1 MKKRILGIDTG
12 TNSLGWAVVDRDSNG
27 TCSLVSKGSLIFQEG
42 VKVEKGIESSKAA
55 ERTSHRALRKQYF
68 RRRLRKIRVLEA
80 LIEYDWCPYLSPEA
94 LHQWHVKK
102 EYPLDE
108 AFMAWQRTND
118 NFDENPYYYRHLC
131 LHERLDLNERANRYA
146 LGRALYHLAQR
157 RGFLSNRLEQGDE
170 DETGKVKEGIS
181 SLSKGMAEAGCEYL
195 GDYFYKLYKEK
206 GNTERIRTR
215 YTDRE
220 EHYKK
225 EFYAICKQQRLSAEQ
240 ISKLEKALYFQRP
253 LKSQRQGVGKCTFEP
268 KKPRVADSHP
278 SFELF
283 RMLSFVNNIK
293 VKGPYDVELRPLTAE
308 EFEKA
313 KHLFF
318 MKSRKTKPQFDFE
331 DIAKAIAGKGRYQH
345 IKDAG
350 DKAYKFNYRMTQSVT
365 GCPTIAS
372 LVSVFG
378 DDYEAAVA
386 ERYTLSDGK
395 TVEQMVNDVW
405 NVLYSFTD
413 KDKVRQ
419 WGKERLQM
427 SDEEAE
433 KFSKIRLTR
442 SFASISLAA
451 VKKILPWLEQG
462 LIYPHAVLMAKVPD
476 IVGEDVWQSRGEYIA
491 KELSSLIS
499 NFNPKDIAITGTLDF
514 CIKDTLK
521 DICSLAPGAAD
532 KLYHPSMIDVY
543 PDARKNP
550 QGVYQLGS
558 PRTNAVRNPMAMRS
572 LHQLRK
578 VVNALLRDG
587 TIDSQTEVHIE
598 YARELNDANKRWAI
612 SQWNKERETLRKKY
626 AEDIRTLYKK
636 DTGKDIVPTDDD
648 IVKFQLWE
656 EQKHICLYTGNSI
669 GITEFIGP
677 NPSYDI
683 EHTVPRSA
691 GGDSTL
697 ENMTLCSSKFN
708 RDVKKTKLP
717 TQLPDYEDILQRLEG
732 WREKIEKLRKDVD
745 RVKTHSGM
753 DKAVKDRL
761 IRKRHLL
768 RLDLDYWVGKYKR
781 FQMTEVPEG
790 FARRQGAGIGLVGKY
805 AGLYLKSLFH
815 KADDRNKSNV
825 RVVKG
830 ATTAEYRKMWGI
842 QDEYEKKSR
851 DNHVHHCIDAITIA
865 CIEPGEYNATARYYQ
880 QLEEYERTKAA
891 KPTFPK
897 PWPTF
902 TEDIK
907 AIAQEMIVVHSTPD
921 NMPKHARKYVQTAN
935 GRKLAKG
942 DAARGSLHNDTYYGA
957 IERDGEIRYVVRR
970 PINSFEKASDVDSIV
985 DPKVKEIIKQTIEEK
1000 GFKRAVSE
1008 DIFMNKEKGIKIN
1021 KVRCFVSGSIS
1032 GKILDV
1038 RDQRDV
1044 SAKEYKRRYL
1054 VENGDNY
1061 IMGIYEGLRN
1071 GKICREYELANM
1083 LDASM
1088 FYNKKEKDSILPCKS
1103 VRGVPDLPLKY
1114 KLFKGLHVI
1123 LYEKSKPEVD
1133 LSNLKDIV
1141 PRLYVITGLSTS
1153 STTTGGKTYRY
1164 GMVSLKHAQE
1174 AKPSSECKEKK
1185 GLYKD
1190 GEEYRAKIVM
1200 NHNQFDALVEGVD
1213 FKINVLGEIVMMK

>member
-68 RRRLRKIRVLEA
+68 RRRLRKIRVL
-80 LIEYDWCPYLSPEA
+80 
-94 LHQWHVKK
+94 
-102 EYPLDE
+102 
-108 AFMAWQRTND
+108 
-118 NFDENPYYYRHLC
+118 
-131 LHERLDLNERANRYA
+131 
-146 LGRALYHLAQR
+146 
-157 RGFLSNRLEQGDE
+157 
-170 DETGKVKEGIS
+170 
-181 SLSKGMAEAGCEYL
+181 
-195 GDYFYKLYKEK
+195 
-206 GNTERIRTR
+206 
-215 YTDRE
+215 
-220 EHYKK
+220 
-225 EFYAICKQQRLSAEQ
+225 
-240 ISKLEKALYFQRP
+240 
-253 LKSQRQGVGKCTFEP
+253 
-268 KKPRVADSHP
+268 
-278 SFELF
+278 
-283 RMLSFVNNIK
+283 
-293 VKGPYDVELRPLTAE
+293 
-308 EFEKA
+308 
-313 KHLFF
+313 
-318 MKSRKTKPQFDFE
+318 
-331 DIAKAIAGKGRYQH
+331 
-345 IKDAG
+345 
-350 DKAYKFNYRMTQSVT
+350 
-365 GCPTIAS
+365 
-372 LVSVFG
+372 
-378 DDYEAAVA
+378 
-386 ERYTLSDGK
+386 
-395 TVEQMVNDVW
+395 
-405 NVLYSFTD
+405 
-413 KDKVRQ
+413 
-419 WGKERLQM
+419 
-427 SDEEAE
+427 
-433 KFSKIRLTR
+433 
-442 SFASISLAA
+442 
-451 VKKILPWLEQG
+451 WLEQG

-491 KELSSLIS
+491 KELSSSIS
-499 NFNPKDIAITGTLDF
+499 NFNPKDVAITGTLDV

-578 VVNALLRDG
+578 VINALLRDG

-636 DTGKDIVPTDDD
+636 DTGKDIVPTEDD

-842 QDEYEKKSR
+842 QDENEKKSR
-851 DNHVHHCIDAITIA
+851 DNHVHHCIDAIVIA
-865 CIEPGEYNATARYYQ
+865 CIEPSEYGAIKGYYL
-880 QLEEYERTKAA
+880 QLEDYERARAA

-942 DAARGSLHNDTYYGA
+942 DSARGSLHNDTYYGA
-957 IERDGEIRYVVRR
+957 IERDGEIKYVLRKEL
-970 PINSFEKASDVDSIV
+970 SSLKESDVENIV
-985 DPKVKEIIKQTIEEK
+985 DEAVKQKVKQAIAER
-1000 GFKRAVSE
+1000 GFKDAMAG
-1008 DIFMNKEKGIKIN
+1008 DIFMNKEKGIKIK
-1021 KVRCFVSGSIS
+1021 KVRCFTPTVTNPLHI
-1032 GKILDV
+1032 
-1038 RDQRDV
+1038 RTQRDV
-1044 SAKEYKRRYL
+1044 SKKEYKRQFHVTL
-1054 VENGDNY
+1054 DGNY
-1061 IMGIYEGLRN
+1061 CMAIYEGVVK
-1071 GKICREYELANM
+1071 GKMKRSYEIINM
-1083 LDASM
+1083 LDAAAYFKKSADQTKLYPIAPESKNGLKFRCTVRTGTQVILLQSDDEEINLDDKAELARR
-1088 FYNKKEKDSILPCKS
+1088 FYFVAVMRSDGRIVLRYNQEARDATTLKKERKS
-1103 VRGVPDLPLKY
+1103 GAY
-1114 KLFKGLHVI
+1114 KMNEQYRSEI
-1123 LYEKSKPEVD
+1123 M
-1133 LSNLKDIV
+1133 LS
-1141 PRLYVITGLSTS
+1141 LSDF
-1153 STTTGGKTYRY
+1153 
-1164 GMVSLKHAQE
+1164 H
-1174 AKPSSECKEKK
+1174 
-1185 GLYKD
+1185 
-1190 GEEYRAKIVM
+1190 
-1200 NHNQFDALVEGVD
+1200 ALVEDVD